1 MDKVKGVVANRK
13 EKKANEVKQKE
24 NEVIGNKNPHKDR
37 RTDGDFHIL
46 PVPGNT
52 NEPPQTGGGLN
63 VNPEWE
69 AHKVPGPF
77 IPDAAMSAALGQP
90 KTREELQARQAAL
103 NS

>member
-1 MDKVKGVVANRK
+1 MPGFFDKLKTRFSSKK
-13 EKKANEVKQKE
+13 EKKAKEVKAEE
-24 NEVIGNKNPHKDR
+24 NTALAASGKNDEV
-37 RTDGDFHIL
+37 HIL

-69 AHKVPGPF
+69 AHKVPGPL
-77 IPDAAMSAALGQP
+77 IPSAEQEQALGAP
-90 KTREELQARQAAL
+90 KTREELHARAAEL